1 VLKEYGYGVP
11 ITGVNMNKGN
21 RIFDIP
27 EDVQAR
33 FQNQY

>member
-1 VLKEYGYGVP
+1 VLKEYGYGLP

-21 RIFDIP
+21 GIFYFS